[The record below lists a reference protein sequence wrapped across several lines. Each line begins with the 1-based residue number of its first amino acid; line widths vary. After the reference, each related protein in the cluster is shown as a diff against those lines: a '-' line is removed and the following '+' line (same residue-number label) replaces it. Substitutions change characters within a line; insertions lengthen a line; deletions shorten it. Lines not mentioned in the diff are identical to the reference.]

1 MPSRLR
7 SRLRKWAFPL
17 RAPEPGEVHLG
28 QRRVY
33 IVPSGPGFA
42 YAAMLGL
49 LFIGSINYNLSLGF
63 GLTFLLAACG
73 VVDMHMSFRNLAYL
87 DLSPGRCA
95 PVFAGEQATFEVHL
109 ANRRAYDRFAIWL
122 NFDEQE
128 DETGGSRASDAGRKT
143 GRAPAEKDPSP
154 PAADKSTQRH
164 SSRPASA
171 AHHPAQ
177 ACDIAANS
185 RSTLTLST
193 PAHRRG
199 WLQAPRIRLQAHFPL
214 GLLRTWAYWRPA
226 MQVLVYP
233 WPEQDAPPL
242 PQTGTWRANGRGN
255 AGQDD
260 FAGVRHY
267 QPGDPLKHLA
277 WRQIA
282 RLDPELGGQLV
293 SKQFEGGGDSDLL
306 LDFAALPASLPLETR
321 LSRMT
326 RWVLDAERL
335 GAPYAFRLGS
345 QEFDSASGEAHL
357 HACLQALA
365 LYELADAPGMPP
377 TAVATAGSSLADSGV
392 VQP

>member
-1 MPSRLR
+1 MLANALHAALQPLQTLR
-7 SRLRKWAFPL
+7 KRLRKWAFPQ
-17 RAPEPGEVHLG
+17 RAPEAGEVHLT

-42 YAAMLGL
+42 WVLMLGL
-49 LFIGSINYNLSLGF
+49 IFIGSINYNLSLGF

-73 VVDMHMSFRNLAYL
+73 VVDMHLSFRNLAYL
-87 DLSPGRCA
+87 DLAPGRC
-95 PVFAGEQATFEVHL
+95 PSVFAGEQATFEVHL
-109 ANRRAYDRFAIWL
+109 ANRRNHDRFAIWL
-122 NFDEQE
+122 NFDDAEN
-128 DETGGSRASDAGRKT
+128 ETDADAPTLANANAGNRADANH
-143 GRAPAEKDPSP
+143 
-154 PAADKSTQRH
+154 AANTANTTNTANGIH
-164 SSRPASA
+164 SSRPTSA

-177 ACDIAANS
+177 ACDIAAHD
-185 RSTLTLST
+185 RTTVVLST
-193 PAHRRG
+193 PARRRG
-199 WLQAPRIRLQAHFPL
+199 YLQAPRIRLQANFPL

-226 MQVLVYP
+226 MRVLVYP
-233 WPEQDAPPL
+233 WPEVDAPAL
-242 PQTGTWRANGRGN
+242 PHTGTSRANGRGN

-267 QPGDPLKHLA
+267 QAGDPLKHLA

-306 LDFAALPASLPLETR
+306 LDFASLPAHLGLEEK

-326 RWVLDAERL
+326 RWVLEAERL

-345 QEFDSASGEAHL
+345 VEIDSANGEAHL

-365 LYELADAPGMPP
+365 LYQLPE
-377 TAVATAGSSLADSGV
+377 V
-392 VQP
+392 V

>member
-1 MPSRLR
+1 MLAALQN
-7 SRLRKWAFPL
+7 RLRKWAFPV
-17 RAPEPGEVHLG
+17 RAPESGEVHLG

-33 IVPSGPGFA
+33 IVPGSPGFA
-42 YAAMLGL
+42 YALMLML

-73 VVDMHMSFRNLAYL
+73 VVDMHLSFRNLAWL
-87 DLSPGRCA
+87 DLSPGRTGS
-95 PVFAGEQATFEVHL
+95 VFAGEQALFEIHL
-109 ANRRAYDRFAIWL
+109 MNRRPYDRHAIWV
-122 NFDEQE
+122 NFE
-128 DETGGSRASDAGRKT
+128 DNAQDIPASKTRQGKPDSKAPGSNTASTPPDA
-143 GRAPAEKDPSP
+143 
-154 PAADKSTQRH
+154 H
-164 SSRPASA
+164 SSRPDSA
-171 AHHPAQ
+171 PHHPAQ
-177 ACDIAANS
+177 ACDIDANG
-185 RSTLTLST
+185 RTTLVLST
-193 PAHRRG
+193 PARQRG
-199 WLQAPRIRLQAHFPL
+199 YLQAPRIRLQAHFPL

-233 WPEQDAPPL
+233 WPEPDAPPL
-242 PQTGTWRANGRGN
+242 PHTGTQRANGRGN

-267 QPGDPLKHLA
+267 QPGDPQKHLA

-306 LDFAALPASLPLETR
+306 LDFASLPAGMPLEAR

-326 RWVLDAERL
+326 RWVLEAERL
-335 GAPYAFRLGS
+335 GAPYAFRLGA

-365 LYELADAPGMPP
+365 LYQLPA
-377 TAVATAGSSLADSGV
+377 ATAS
-392 VQP
+392 

>member
-1 MPSRLR
+1 MFANALHAALQPLR
-7 SRLRKWAFPL
+7 KRLRKWAFPQ
-17 RAPEPGEVHLG
+17 RAPETGEVHLT

-33 IVPSGPGFA
+33 IVPSSPGFA
-42 YAAMLGL
+42 WVLMLGL
-49 LFIGSINYNLSLGF
+49 IFIGSINYNLSLGF

-73 VVDMHMSFRNLAYL
+73 VVDMHLSFRNLAYL
-87 DLSPGRCA
+87 DLSPGRC
-95 PVFAGEQATFEVHL
+95 PSVFAGEQATFEVHL
-109 ANRRAYDRFAIWL
+109 ANRRNYDRFAIWL
-122 NFDEQE
+122 NFD
-128 DETGGSRASDAGRKT
+128 DPDTET
-143 GRAPAEKDPSP
+143 PANTN
-154 PAADKSTQRH
+154 ADKRTDARQPANTANAPDDIH

-177 ACDIAANS
+177 ACDIAAND
-185 RSTLTLST
+185 RTTVVLST
-193 PAHRRG
+193 PAQRRG
-199 WLQAPRIRLQAHFPL
+199 YLQAPRIRLQAHFPL

-226 MQVLVYP
+226 MRVLVYP
-233 WPEQDAPPL
+233 WPEVDAPAL
-242 PQTGTWRANGRGN
+242 PHTGTSRANGRGN

-267 QPGDPLKHLA
+267 QAGDPLKHLA

-306 LDFAALPASLPLETR
+306 LDFASLPTHLGLEEK

-326 RWVLDAERL
+326 RWVLEAERL

-345 QEFDSASGEAHL
+345 VEIDSANGEAHL

-365 LYELADAPGMPP
+365 LYQLPEE
-377 TAVATAGSSLADSGV
+377 T
-392 VQP
+392 

>member
-1 MPSRLR
+1 MLAALQH
-7 SRLRKWAFPL
+7 RLRKWAFPM
-17 RAPEPGEVHLG
+17 RAAESGEVHLG

-42 YAAMLGL
+42 YALMLML

-73 VVDMHMSFRNLAYL
+73 VIDMHLSFRNLAWL
-87 DLSPGRCA
+87 DLSPGRA
-95 PVFAGEQATFEVHL
+95 SSVFAGEQALFEIHL
-109 ANRRAYDRFAIWL
+109 MNRRAHDRYAIWV
-122 NFDEQE
+122 NFE
-128 DETGGSRASDAGRKT
+128 DSAQDGAPNTPASKGKQNSKHKGNASSSPDTGSAPHDA
-143 GRAPAEKDPSP
+143 
-154 PAADKSTQRH
+154 H
-164 SSRPASA
+164 SSRPDSA
-171 AHHPAQ
+171 PHHPAQ
-177 ACDIAANS
+177 ACDIAANG
-185 RSTLTLST
+185 RTTLVLST
-193 PAHRRG
+193 PARQRG
-199 WLQAPRIRLQAHFPL
+199 YLQAPRIRLQAHFPL

-233 WPEQDAPPL
+233 WPEPDAPPL
-242 PQTGTWRANGRGN
+242 PHTGTQRANGRGN

-267 QPGDPLKHLA
+267 QPGDAQKHLA

-306 LDFAALPASLPLETR
+306 LDFASLPASMPLEAR

-326 RWVLDAERL
+326 RWVLEAERL
-335 GAPYAFRLGS
+335 GAPYAFRLGALA
-345 QEFDSASGEAHL
+345 FDSASGEAHL

-365 LYELADAPGMPP
+365 LYQLPDAK
-377 TAVATAGSSLADSGV
+377 AS
-392 VQP
+392 